1 MQEKRTN
8 GTKNDGMQM
17 QNAIRFQTI
26 RVGSFVVCVPIFRM
40 KQTKKGKDVLTR
52 TKFQHNIFFK
62 MYTKHGN
69 TCTHSHKTPHNIYTY
84 THMHCTTAYHC
95 NIKR

>member
-40 KQTKKGKDVLTR
+40 KRTKKGKDVLTR
-52 TKFQHNIFFK
+52 TKFQHNFSK
-62 MYTKHGN
+62 CTQNTETHAHTHTKHLITFTRKL
-69 TCTHSHKTPHNIYTY
+69 TCTVQQHII
-84 THMHCTTAYHC
+84 A
-95 NIKR
+95 I